1 MYYVKKV
8 NIKLKADVN
17 ICKIKIMQK
26 KKCGDKTRN

>member
-8 NIKLKADVN
+8 NIKLKADAN

-26 KKCGDKTRN
+26 KKCVKTRN